1 MAHDRLELRDSPTA
15 MTARGGTVPQM
26 RTLERRRPKLFLG
39 PIPILAI
46 FALGPYRRLC
56 GSCVDGGV
64 FKMKMLS
71 LSVGAL
77 AACLLL
83 SLPAKAETVTEDF
96 SGSFDG
102 NAVSGNITLDVVGGQ
117 AVDGVGTF
125 TGFGLTD
132 VAMVLITPSTPGNE
146 TSPGPVGYRANDGTD
161 YGGLNTV
168 IPINSI
174 GLLFDVD
181 TSTAVWGQFPLLNL
195 ASGANDSAFTGKV
208 DGTEYYNLSG
218 TLDLVVTPLPAAFYA
233 FAAGLFLFGFFAHRR
248 KQGDLTVGAAA

>member
-1 MAHDRLELRDSPTA
+1 MKVFS
-15 MTARGGTVPQM
+15 V
-26 RTLERRRPKLFLG
+26 
-39 PIPILAI
+39 LA
-46 FALGPYRRLC
+46 A
-56 GSCVDGGV
+56 
-64 FKMKMLS
+64 
-71 LSVGAL
+71 AL

-83 SLPAKAETVTEDF
+83 SIPARAETVTEDF

-132 VAMVLITPSTPGNE
+132 VAMVLITPSTPDNE

-161 YGGLNTV
+161 FGGLNTV

-181 TSTAVWGQFPLLNL
+181 TSNAVFGQFPLLNL
-195 ASGANDSAFTGKV
+195 ASGADDSAFTGKV
-208 DGTEYYNLSG
+208 NGTEYYDLSG
-218 TLDLVVTPLPAAFYA
+218 TLDLVVTPLPPTFYV
-233 FAAGLFLFGFFAHRR
+233 FAAGLLLFGLFAHRR
-248 KQGDLTVGAAA
+248 NQSNLTFGTAAQPAA